1 MGCCTGSLR
10 NVNLKNEVFVKPE
23 KFGKKQEIDIISPL
37 INFQNIQKIEKEDF
51 KKKKSKNKYENEKTS
66 QDNISPQTYNDI
78 EENIIKVQ
86 KKKVIK
92 KGSQRVQQALKELKL
107 LSLKELDN
115 NKNFFHKK

>member
-92 KGSQRVQQALKELKL
+92 RGSQRVQQALKELKL